1 MVEDDAA
8 YRFLTGADMDPT
20 AVLARYPGARFVAR
34 AALATEAA
42 AGDATGEVWGILI
55 RLPTGGMAGDAGES
69 RPVVTDD
76 GRTFRA
82 AVAEGGR
89 PVGDPPAVL
98 AAARYWELPPAYV
111 RRLEET
117 VGRAAEES

>member
-8 YRFLTGADMDPT
+8 YRFLSGADMDPT
-20 AVLARYPGARFVAR
+20 AVLARYPSARFVAR
-34 AALATEAA
+34 AVLATEAA
-42 AGDATGEVWGILI
+42 GGNATGEVWGILI
-55 RLPTGGMAGDAGES
+55 QVPSARTAGDAGES

-89 PVGDPPAVL
+89 PVGDPPAIL